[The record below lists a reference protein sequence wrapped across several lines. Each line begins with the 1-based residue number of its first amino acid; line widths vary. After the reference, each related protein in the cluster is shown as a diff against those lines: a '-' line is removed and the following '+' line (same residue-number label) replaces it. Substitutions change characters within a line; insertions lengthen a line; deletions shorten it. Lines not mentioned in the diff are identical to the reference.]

1 MTKTKIKIVGDLIT
15 TSIYQKTVSYVQVFK
30 IFKPYI
36 EFAEIDHSPL
46 YEYIDFDDSSFE
58 TTKNGITVCYREKG
72 LIKFKIHKHI
82 VKKKRIRGF
91 RINSK
96 LQYSVW
102 MSNSFDNYKNHIKT
116 KILFQHGI
124 TDKISSHLEMYH
136 FLREMKK
143 VVPTC
148 INDLEKLMFMN
159 L

>member
-15 TSIYQKTVSYVQVFK
+15 TCLYDHKLSFTQVFQ
-30 IFKPYI
+30 IFNPHI
-36 EFAEIDHSPL
+36 EFATITSAPI
-46 YEYIDFDDSSFE
+46 YEYIAPPDSSFKIIK
-58 TTKNGITVCYREKG
+58 KNITICYKEQG

-82 VKKKRIRGF
+82 VKKKRIRSF

-96 LQYSVW
+96 KQYSVW
-102 MSNSFDNYKNHIKT
+102 MSNSFDNLNHIKT